1 MGAAGSKLEKALGDQ
16 FPEGERYFGLE
27 NFGNTC
33 YCNSVLQA
41 LYFCVPFREQ
51 LLEYYGNNKSIGDAE
66 ENLLTCLADLFSQI
80 SSQKKKTGVIAP
92 KRFVQRLKKQ
102 NELFRSYMHQD
113 AHEFLNFLLNELV
126 DILEK
131 EAQGAKT
138 DQDALSPSEK
148 TANGHRNGPTNGAQ
162 KEPLVTWVHK
172 NFQGILTNET
182 RCLRCETVTA
192 RDETFFDLSLDIE
205 QNSSI
210 TSCLKNFSST
220 ETLNAEDKFFCDKCC
235 SLQEAQKRMK
245 IKKPPHILV
254 IHLKRFK
261 YIEQLGR
268 YKKLSYRVVFPL
280 ELKLSNTVEDAD
292 IEYSLFAVV
301 VHVRFM
307 HERLRTHP
315 ESVAFFG
322 GGAREKAMVESR
334 FKELLSHSKLLLKK
348 KWLFGILDDFIT
360 KQLPHNVTWG
370 LSLLYALEHK
380 GDRASVS
387 VQGELAHALR
397 FLASVVSQ
405 SFLAFGDILE
415 LHRKLIE
422 LSGGINRIFEL
433 EELLDAR
440 QSGDFMSAQKML
452 ARELTCDIMRG
463 GSLLVTGPNGSGKSS
478 IFRVL
483 RGLWPVASGRL
494 SKPSEDVDEEAG
506 SGCGIFYVPQRP
518 YTCLGTLR
526 DQIIYPL
533 SREEAEVRALKIYG
547 KVVLDRATFPGHKS
561 MIWRAMREIVKL
573 RQVTTVEDYW
583 PVMCPTRM
591 MDGNR
596 HGRT

>member
-51 LLEYYGNNKSIGDAE
+51 LLEYYSNYKNGADAE
-66 ENLLTCLADLFSQI
+66 ENLLICLADLFTQI

-131 EAQGAKT
+131 EAPTAKNEAET
-138 DQDALSPSEK
+138 SPPEK
-148 TANGHRNGPTNGAQ
+148 VANGPKNPQANGVQ

-245 IKKPPHILV
+245 IKKPPHIL
-254 IHLKRFK
+254 
-261 YIEQLGR
+261 
-268 YKKLSYRVVFPL
+268 
-280 ELKLSNTVEDAD
+280 
-292 IEYSLFAVV
+292 
-301 VHVRFM
+301 
-307 HERLRTHP
+307 
-315 ESVAFFG
+315 
-322 GGAREKAMVESR
+322 
-334 FKELLSHSKLLLKK
+334 
-348 KWLFGILDDFIT
+348 
-360 KQLPHNVTWG
+360 
-370 LSLLYALEHK
+370 
-380 GDRASVS
+380 
-387 VQGELAHALR
+387 
-397 FLASVVSQ
+397 
-405 SFLAFGDILE
+405 
-415 LHRKLIE
+415 
-422 LSGGINRIFEL
+422 
-433 EELLDAR
+433 
-440 QSGDFMSAQKML
+440 
-452 ARELTCDIMRG
+452 
-463 GSLLVTGPNGSGKSS
+463 
-478 IFRVL
+478 
-483 RGLWPVASGRL
+483 
-494 SKPSEDVDEEAG
+494 
-506 SGCGIFYVPQRP
+506 
-518 YTCLGTLR
+518 
-526 DQIIYPL
+526 
-533 SREEAEVRALKIYG
+533 
-547 KVVLDRATFPGHKS
+547 
-561 MIWRAMREIVKL
+561 
-573 RQVTTVEDYW
+573 
-583 PVMCPTRM
+583 
-591 MDGNR
+591 
-596 HGRT
+596 

>member
-51 LLEYYGNNKSIGDAE
+51 LLEYYSSNKNGVDAE
-66 ENLLTCLADLFSQI
+66 DNLLTCLADLFTQI

-102 NELFRSYMHQD
+102 NELFRSYMHQ
-113 AHEFLNFLLNELV
+113 
-126 DILEK
+126 K
-131 EAQGAKT
+131 EAQAAKN
-138 DQDALSPSEK
+138 DAETSSPSEK
-148 TANGHRNGPTNGAQ
+148 TANGPKNPQANGVK

-292 IEYSLFAVV
+292 LEYSLFAVV
-301 VHVRFM
+301 VHVGSGPNHGHYVSLVKSHSHWLFFDDENVEM
-307 HERLRTHP
+307 ID
-315 ESVAFFG
+315 ESAVQTFFG
-322 GGAREKAMVESR
+322 
-334 FKELLSHSKLLLKK
+334 
-348 KWLFGILDDFIT
+348 
-360 KQLPHNVTWG
+360 
-370 LSLLYALEHK
+370 
-380 GDRASVS
+380 
-387 VQGELAHALR
+387 
-397 FLASVVSQ
+397 
-405 SFLAFGDILE
+405 
-415 LHRKLIE
+415 
-422 LSGGINRIFEL
+422 
-433 EELLDAR
+433 
-440 QSGDFMSAQKML
+440 SAQEFSSNTDHGYIL
-452 ARELTCDIMRG
+452 FYE
-463 GSLLVTGPNGSGKSS
+463 SLGAGNKS
-478 IFRVL
+478 
-483 RGLWPVASGRL
+483 
-494 SKPSEDVDEEAG
+494 
-506 SGCGIFYVPQRP
+506 
-518 YTCLGTLR
+518 
-526 DQIIYPL
+526 
-533 SREEAEVRALKIYG
+533 
-547 KVVLDRATFPGHKS
+547 
-561 MIWRAMREIVKL
+561 
-573 RQVTTVEDYW
+573 
-583 PVMCPTRM
+583 
-591 MDGNR
+591 
-596 HGRT
+596 